1 MNLLGSGRCGET
13 GVPKSRAV
21 LKRLILWHPLGLSG
35 REKALE
41 GAGMVFG
48 ERCGGEQKRLAQRSH
63 L

>member
-1 MNLLGSGRCGET
+1 MNLLGSGRYGET

-48 ERCGGEQKRLAQRSH
+48 ERCGGEQKRLAQCSH